1 MKKTWTI
8 LLITIS
14 IYFISLFFIGC
25 NWIDGLLSGVITQST
40 TNKVKSFNYN
50 NVAIDSSTFIISHKG
65 DSMRLLELS
74 YKERVLFVRYSNYGC
89 DDCIN
94 YVIGEINN
102 QGLNSKV
109 CLLIADVP
117 IKDLHVIKSV
127 EHLNGVYRLDS
138 IITDFDYGL
147 TPYVF

>member
-74 YKERVLFVRYSNYGC
+74 YKERVLFVRYSEA
-89 DDCIN
+89 
-94 YVIGEINN
+94 V
-102 QGLNSKV
+102 
-109 CLLIADVP
+109 
-117 IKDLHVIKSV
+117 
-127 EHLNGVYRLDS
+127 
-138 IITDFDYGL
+138 
-147 TPYVF
+147 

>member
-1 MKKTWTI
+1 
-8 LLITIS
+8 
-14 IYFISLFFIGC
+14 
-25 NWIDGLLSGVITQST
+25 
-40 TNKVKSFNYN
+40 
-50 NVAIDSSTFIISHKG
+50 
-65 DSMRLLELS
+65 MRLLELS

-147 TPYVF
+147 TPYVFQINHKGEIKYFYIPNETKKNEFLQYLKRFSKR